1 MQEDTT
7 KTELMDGIA
16 QVQNS
21 FMEKLKAEYDRYHAW
36 RKERREKI
44 IASETARRQPGI
56 LDRIQTCESREA
68 AFLMWHEFLDGAN
81 AVSQKTINKA
91 NRLLE
96 TLDFPQA

>member
-1 MQEDTT
+1 MNQDTT
-7 KTELMDGIA
+7 KAELLDKMSPIQDA
-16 QVQNS
+16 MQAR
-21 FMEKLKAEYDRYHAW
+21 LTAEYTRLQTW
-36 RKERREKI
+36 LRERREKI

-68 AFLMWHEFLDGAN
+68 AFLMFHEFLDRAN

-91 NRLLE
+91 NRLLS